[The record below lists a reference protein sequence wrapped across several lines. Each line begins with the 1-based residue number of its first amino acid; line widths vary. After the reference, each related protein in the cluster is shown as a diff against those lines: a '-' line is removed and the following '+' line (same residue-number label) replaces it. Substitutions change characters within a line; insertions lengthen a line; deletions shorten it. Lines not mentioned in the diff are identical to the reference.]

1 MATVID
7 SLIVKLGLDPSDF
20 KAGQKE
26 VKKGLKDTRDNAE
39 QTAKDMEAYGKKAS
53 SFFTSIGKSMLALAG
68 IALSANG
75 VKNFI
80 NDTTKS
86 LVDLGVQS
94 SAIDTSAKALDG
106 WVKSA
111 DAVGSSAASMSSNLQ
126 KFQSS
131 ISQFNS
137 GFGADDT
144 LNTLFA
150 FSAQTGTK
158 FDTTQN
164 ASQIMQYL
172 AENWNK
178 LNKNQQR
185 MYGQRLGFDN
195 ATVQGLSSG
204 RLLDLQKSFEGTSKQ
219 TDALTEKA
227 RRLNEQFVRVR
238 QSWES
243 TSLTLYENLLPAVW
257 KILDALNS
265 MSAWV
270 ERHGPEINASF
281 DELGKTFSILWKD
294 VTDASKAVGDLLS
307 IDTKDWTLSG
317 DIKNLNQNLDEGR
330 QTVELI
336 IDAFKSLFNLDFSTF
351 GDKVK
356 SLFKMGNGEDALP
369 GVTDSANSAAD
380 WIKDKTGFDTRSVGK
395 WLGEKAEGLRDL
407 FSGETSRLEKQYGL
421 PEGLLDAQVTQE
433 SGWNPNAVSGAG
445 AKGLMQFMPGTAK
458 DFGIHGKEF
467 DPMKSLEAGAKYMGS
482 LLQRYGGDLKKALTA
497 YNWGMG
503 NLEKK
508 GMANAPE
515 EARNYAPQIISRMQA
530 SQRYSYQAGSASG
543 GGGTNI
549 TFQNTTIKTESRT
562 LDSLAKEAANKGMA
576 QSSLTQTFL
585 TGQNS

>member
-7 SLIVKLGLDPSDF
+7 ALIVTLGLDASGF
-20 KAGQKE
+20 
-26 VKKGLKDTRDNAE
+26 KKGKSEVSEGLDQTKKKAE
-39 QTAKDMEAYGKKAS
+39 STAKDMEVYGKKAS

-68 IALSANG
+68 VALSANG

-86 LVDLGVQS
+86 LVDLGVQA
-94 SAIDTSAKALDG
+94 SAIDTSAKSLDG

-111 DAVGSSAASMSSNLQ
+111 EAVGSTASAMSSNLQ

-150 FSAQTGTK
+150 FSAQTNTK
-158 FDTTQN
+158 FDTNQN
-164 ASQIMQYL
+164 ASQIMKYL

-178 LNKNQQR
+178 LNKDQQKY
-185 MYGQRLGFDN
+185 YGQRLGLDN
-195 ATVQGLSSG
+195 ATVQSLSSG
-204 RLLDLQKSFEGTSKQ
+204 KMLELQRSFEGTSKQ

-227 RRLNEQFVRVR
+227 RRLLEQFVRVR

-243 TSLTLYENLLPAVW
+243 TSLTLYEKLLPAVW
-257 KILDALNS
+257 KIIDALDDLNS
-265 MSAWV
+265 WV
-270 ERHGPEINASF
+270 DRHGEEINASF

-294 VTDASKAVGDLLS
+294 VTDASSAVGNLLS
-307 IDTKDWTLSG
+307 IDTKNWSLSA
-317 DIKNLNQNLDEGR
+317 DIKDLNENLDEGR
-330 QTVELI
+330 KTVELI
-336 IDAFKSLFNLDFSTF
+336 IDAFKSLFNLDFSSF

-380 WIKDKTGFDTRSVGK
+380 YVKEKTGMDPRNAGK
-395 WLGEKAEGLRDL
+395 WLGEKAEALKNM
-407 FSGETSRLEKQYGL
+407 FSGETSRLEKEHGL
-421 PEGLLDAQVTQE
+421 PEGLLTAQVAQE
-433 SGWNPNAVSGAG
+433 SGWNPNAVSHAG
-445 AKGLMQFMPGTAK
+445 AKGLMQIMPDTAR
-458 DFGIHGKEF
+458 DLGIHGSEF
-467 DPMKSLEAGAKYMGS
+467 DPKKSLEAGAKYMGS
-482 LLQRYGGDLKKALTA
+482 LLKRYGGDVQKALTA

-508 GMANAPE
+508 GMGNAPE
-515 EARNYAPQIISRMQA
+515 EARNYAPQIIARMQA
-530 SQRYSYQAGSASG
+530 SQRYSSQAGGNGQS
-543 GGGTNI
+543 GTNI
-549 TFQNTTIKTESRT
+549 TFKNTTIKTDARSME
-562 LDSLAKEAANKGMA
+562 SLAKDAASKGMA
-576 QSSLTQTFL
+576 QSSLTQSFL

>member
-7 SLIVKLGLDPSDF
+7 ALIVTLGLDASGF
-20 KAGQKE
+20 
-26 VKKGLKDTRDNAE
+26 KKGKSEVSEGLDQTKKKAE
-39 QTAKDMEAYGKKAS
+39 STAKDMEVYGKKAS

-68 IALSANG
+68 VALSANG

-86 LVDLGVQS
+86 LVDLGVQA
-94 SAIDTSAKALDG
+94 SAIDTSAKSLDG

-111 DAVGSSAASMSSNLQ
+111 EAVGSTASAMSSNLQ

-150 FSAQTGTK
+150 FSAQTNTK
-158 FDTTQN
+158 FDTNQN
-164 ASQIMQYL
+164 ASQIMKYL

-178 LNKNQQR
+178 LNKDQQKY
-185 MYGQRLGFDN
+185 YGQRLGLDN
-195 ATVQGLSSG
+195 ATVQSLSSG
-204 RLLDLQKSFEGTSKQ
+204 KMLELQRSFEGTSKQ

-227 RRLNEQFVRVR
+227 RRLLEQFVRIR

-243 TSLTLYENLLPAVW
+243 TSLTLYEKLLPAVW
-257 KILDALNS
+257 KIIDALDDLNS
-265 MSAWV
+265 WV
-270 ERHGPEINASF
+270 DRHGEEINASF

-294 VTDASKAVGDLLS
+294 VTDASSAVGNLLS
-307 IDTKDWTLSG
+307 IDTKNWSLSA
-317 DIKNLNQNLDEGR
+317 DIKDLNENLDEGR
-330 QTVELI
+330 KTVELI
-336 IDAFKSLFNLDFSTF
+336 IDAFKSLFNLDFSSF

-380 WIKDKTGFDTRSVGK
+380 YVKEKTGMDPRNAGK
-395 WLGEKAEGLRDL
+395 WLGEKAEALKNM
-407 FSGETSRLEKQYGL
+407 FSGETSRLEKEHGL
-421 PEGLLDAQVTQE
+421 PEGLLTAQVAQE
-433 SGWNPNAVSGAG
+433 SGWNPNAVSHAG
-445 AKGLMQFMPGTAK
+445 AKGLMQIMPDTAR
-458 DFGIHGKEF
+458 DLGIHGSEF
-467 DPMKSLEAGAKYMGS
+467 DPKKSLEAGAKYMGS
-482 LLQRYGGDLKKALTA
+482 LLKRYGGDVQKALTA

-508 GMANAPE
+508 GMGNAPE
-515 EARNYAPQIISRMQA
+515 EARNYAPQIIARMQA
-530 SQRYSYQAGSASG
+530 SQRYSSQAGGNGQS
-543 GGGTNI
+543 GTNI
-549 TFQNTTIKTESRT
+549 TFKNTTIKTDARSME
-562 LDSLAKEAANKGMA
+562 SLAKDAASKGMA
-576 QSSLTQTFL
+576 QSSLTQSFL

>member
-7 SLIVKLGLDPSDF
+7 ALVVTLGLDASGF
-20 KAGQKE
+20 
-26 VKKGLKDTRDNAE
+26 KKGKNEVSEGLDQTREKAE
-39 QTAKDMEAYGKKAS
+39 STAKDMEVYGKKAS

-86 LVDLGVQS
+86 LVDLGVQA

-126 KFQSS
+126 KFQNSM
-131 ISQFNS
+131 SQFNS

-158 FDTTQN
+158 FDTNQN

-178 LNKNQQR
+178 LNTNQQR
-185 MYGQRLGFDN
+185 MYGQKLGFDN
-195 ATVQGLSSG
+195 ATVQGLSNG
-204 RLLDLQKSFEGTSKQ
+204 RMLDLQKSFEGTSRQ
-219 TDALTEKA
+219 TDNLTEKG
-227 RRLNEQFVRVR
+227 RRLLEQFVRLR

-243 TSLTLYENLLPAVW
+243 TSLTLYEKLLPAVW
-257 KILDALNS
+257 KILDALNTLS
-265 MSAWV
+265 EWV
-270 ERHGPEINASF
+270 DRHGPEINASF

-294 VTDASKAVGDLLS
+294 VTDVSKAIGDLLS
-307 IDTKDWTLSG
+307 IDTKNWSLSA
-317 DIKNLNQNLDEGR
+317 DIKNLNDNLDDGR
-330 QTVELI
+330 KTVELI

-351 GDKVK
+351 GEKVQ
-356 SLFKMGNGEDALP
+356 SLFKMGGGKEDALP
-369 GVTDSANSAAD
+369 GVSNSANAAAE

-395 WLGEKAEGLRDL
+395 WLGEKAEGLKNL

-421 PEGLLDAQVTQE
+421 PQGLLDAQVTQE

-458 DFGIHGKEF
+458 DLGIHGDEF

-482 LLQRYGGDLKKALTA
+482 LLQRYGGDLQKALTA

-508 GMANAPE
+508 GMGNAPE

-530 SQRYSYQAGSASG
+530 SQRYSGASSSGSQGS
-543 GGGTNI
+543 TSI
-549 TFQNTTIKTESRT
+549 TFQNTTIKTDARSLE
-562 LDSLAKEAANKGMA
+562 SLAKDAASKGMA
-576 QSSLTQTFL
+576 QSSLTQSFL

>member
-7 SLIVKLGLDPSDF
+7 ALIVTLGLDASGF
-20 KAGQKE
+20 
-26 VKKGLKDTRDNAE
+26 KKGKSEVSEGLDQTKKKAE
-39 QTAKDMEAYGKKAS
+39 STAKDMEVYGKKAS

-68 IALSANG
+68 VALSANG

-86 LVDLGVQS
+86 LVDLGVQA
-94 SAIDTSAKALDG
+94 SAIDTSAKSLDG

-111 DAVGSSAASMSSNLQ
+111 EAVGSTASAMSSNLQ

-150 FSAQTGTK
+150 FSAQTNTK
-158 FDTTQN
+158 FDTNQN
-164 ASQIMQYL
+164 ASQIMKYL

-178 LNKNQQR
+178 LNKDQQKY
-185 MYGQRLGFDN
+185 YGQRLGLDN
-195 ATVQGLSSG
+195 ATVQSLSSG
-204 RLLDLQKSFEGTSKQ
+204 KMLELQRSFEGTSKQ

-227 RRLNEQFVRVR
+227 RRLLEQFVRVR

-243 TSLTLYENLLPAVW
+243 TSLTLYEKLLPAVW
-257 KILDALNS
+257 KIIDALNDLNS
-265 MSAWV
+265 WV
-270 ERHGPEINASF
+270 DRHGEEINASF

-294 VTDASKAVGDLLS
+294 VTDASSAVGNLLS
-307 IDTKDWTLSG
+307 IDTKNWSLSA
-317 DIKNLNQNLDEGR
+317 DIKDLNENLDEGR
-330 QTVELI
+330 KTVELI
-336 IDAFKSLFNLDFSTF
+336 IDAFKSLFNLDFSSF

-356 SLFKMGNGEDALP
+356 SLFKMGSGEDALP

-380 WIKDKTGFDTRSVGK
+380 YVKEKTGMDPRNAGK
-395 WLGEKAEGLRDL
+395 WLGEKAEALKNM
-407 FSGETSRLEKQYGL
+407 FSGEASRLEKEHGL
-421 PEGLLDAQVTQE
+421 PEGLLTAQVAQE
-433 SGWNPNAVSGAG
+433 SGWNPNAVSHAG
-445 AKGLMQFMPGTAK
+445 AKGLMQIMPGTAR
-458 DFGIHGKEF
+458 DLGIHGSEF
-467 DPMKSLEAGAKYMGS
+467 DPKKSLEAGAKYMGS
-482 LLQRYGGDLKKALTA
+482 LLKRYGGDVQKALTA

-508 GMANAPE
+508 GMGNAPE
-515 EARNYAPQIISRMQA
+515 EARNYAPQIIARMQA
-530 SQRYSYQAGSASG
+530 SQRYSSQAGGNGQS
-543 GGGTNI
+543 GTNI
-549 TFQNTTIKTESRT
+549 TFQNTTIKTDARSME
-562 LDSLAKEAANKGMA
+562 SLAKDAASKGMA
-576 QSSLTQTFL
+576 QSSLTQSFL

>member
-7 SLIVKLGLDPSDF
+7 SLIVTLGLDTSDF
-20 KAGQKE
+20 RRGQGEATEGMEETRAKAE
-26 VKKGLKDTRDNAE
+26 S
-39 QTAKDMEAYGKKAS
+39 TAKDMEVYGKKAS

-80 NDTTKS
+80 TDTTKS
-86 LVDLGVQS
+86 LVDLGVQA

-111 DAVGSSAASMSSNLQ
+111 DAVGSSASSMSANLQ

-158 FDTTQN
+158 FDTNQN
-164 ASQIMQYL
+164 ASQVMQYL
-172 AENWNK
+172 AQNWNK
-178 LNKNQQR
+178 LNTIQQR
-185 MYGQRLGFDN
+185 MYGQRLGLDN

-204 RLLDLQKSFEGTSKQ
+204 RLLDLQKSFESSSRQ
-219 TDALTEKA
+219 TDSLTEKA

-243 TSLTLYENLLPAVW
+243 TSLTLYEKLLPAVW
-257 KILDALNS
+257 KIIDALNS

-270 ERHGPEINASF
+270 ESHGPEINASF

-294 VTDASKAVGDLLS
+294 VTDASKAIGDLLNV
-307 IDTKDWTLSG
+307 DTKNWTLSG
-317 DIKNLNQNLDEGR
+317 DIKNLNENLNEGR

-336 IDAFKSLFNLDFSTF
+336 IDAFKSLFNLDFSAF

-356 SLFKMGNGEDALP
+356 SLFQMGNGKNSLP
-369 GVTDSANSAAD
+369 GVTDSANATAD
-380 WIKDKTGFDTRSVGK
+380 WIKDKTGFDTRNVGR

-407 FSGETSRLEKQYGL
+407 LSGETTRLEKQYGL

-433 SGWNPNAVSGAG
+433 SGWDSGAISGAG
-445 AKGLMQFMPGTAK
+445 AKGLMQFMPETAK
-458 DFGIHGKEF
+458 EFGIHGNEM
-467 DPMKSLEAGAKYMGS
+467 DPVSSLRAGAKYMAS
-482 LLQRYGGDLKKALTA
+482 LLQRYGGDLQKALTA

-503 NLEKK
+503 NLERK
-508 GMANAPE
+508 GMENAPT
-515 EARNYAPQIISRMQA
+515 EARNYAPQIIARMQA
-530 SQRYSYQAGSASG
+530 SQRYSLQPAYGSGS
-543 GGGTNI
+543 GGTNI
-549 TFQNTTIKTESRT
+549 TFQNTTIKTESRN
-562 LDSLAKEAANKGMA
+562 LESMAKEAATKGMA
-576 QSSLTQTFL
+576 QSSLTQSFL
-585 TGQNS
+585 TGQNN